1 MQREES
7 QLIEGLF
14 DRLKTTESQTAP
26 RDREA
31 EALIQQRLRDQPAAP
46 YYMAQAM
53 LIQEAAIKRL
63 DQRVKELE
71 SQMEQLQQNRPSS
84 GGFLSSLFGGGQSS
98 NAQAPSNSAAPS
110 RGWNDPS
117 PAAPR
122 PGYGQPNPGYAQPA
136 PGYGQPAPG
145 YAAPQAAPSRMGGFM
160 GGALQT
166 AAGVAGGM
174 LAAQA
179 ISGLFHHSQPEE
191 IVNVINDTPATDPGF
206 AGGAGQDGWADNGNY
221 DNGSGFQDAGNFQDN
236 NGFQDNGGGFQDT
249 ADYGDNGGGGG
260 FFDDNGD
267 DDSFI

>member
-31 EALIQQRLRDQPAAP
+31 EALIQQRLREQPAAP

-71 SQMEQLQQNRPSS
+71 SQMAQLQQNRPSS

-98 NAQAPSNSAAPS
+98 AGQPSAGQAPGSAAPA
-110 RGWNDPS
+110 RGWNEPG
-117 PAAPR
+117 PAAAR
-122 PGYGQPNPGYAQPA
+122 PNYGQPA

-145 YAAPQAAPSRMGGFM
+145 YGAPQAAAPSRMGGFM

-166 AAGVAGGM
+166 AAGVAGGV

-191 IVNVINDTPATDPGF
+191 IVNVINETPAADQGL
-206 AGGAGQDGWADNGNY
+206 ADSGNQDGWTDNASY
-221 DNGSGFQDAGNFQDN
+221 
-236 NGFQDNGGGFQDT
+236 DNGGGFQDAGGYQDNGGFQDA
-249 ADYGDNGGGGG
+249 ADYGDTGGGGG
-260 FFDDNGD
+260 FFDDSGD

>member
-14 DRLKTTESQTAP
+14 DRLKTTEAQTAP

-31 EALIQQRLRDQPAAP
+31 EALIQQRLREQPAAP

-71 SQMEQLQQNRPSS
+71 SQMAQVQQNRPSS
-84 GGFLSSLFGGGQSS
+84 GGFLSSLFGGGS
-98 NAQAPSNSAAPS
+98 NQPAGGQAPVNAAPS
-110 RGWNDPS
+110 RGWNDPG
-117 PAAPR
+117 PAASR
-122 PGYGQPNPGYAQPA
+122 PGTPGYAQPN

-145 YAAPQAAPSRMGGFM
+145 YGAPQAAPSRMGGFM

-166 AAGVAGGM
+166 AAGVAGGV

-191 IVNVINDTPATDPGF
+191 IVNVINETPAADQGLAD
-206 AGGAGQDGWADNGNY
+206 AGAQGGWADNASY
-221 DNGSGFQDAGNFQDN
+221 
-236 NGFQDNGGGFQDT
+236 DNGGGFQEAGYQDNGGFQDA
-249 ADYGDNGGGGG
+249 ADYGDTGGG
-260 FFDDNGD
+260 FLDDSGD

>member
-14 DRLKTTESQTAP
+14 DRLKTTEAQTAP

-71 SQMEQLQQNRPSS
+71 SQMAQVQQSRPGS
-84 GGFLSSLFGGGQSS
+84 GGFLSSLFGGSS
-98 NAQAPSNSAAPS
+98 NQPASGPAPANAAPS
-110 RGWNDPS
+110 RGWNDPG

-122 PGYGQPNPGYAQPA
+122 QGYGQPNPGYAQPA
-136 PGYGQPAPG
+136 PGYG
-145 YAAPQAAPSRMGGFM
+145 APQAAPSRMGGFM

-191 IVNVINDTPATDPGF
+191 IVNVINETPATDQGLAD
-206 AGGAGQDGWADNGNY
+206 AGSQGGWADNASY
-221 DNGSGFQDAGNFQDN
+221 
-236 NGFQDNGGGFQDT
+236 DNGGGFQDAGGYQDNGGFQDA
-249 ADYGDNGGGGG
+249 ADYGDTSGGG
-260 FFDDNGD
+260 FFDDGGD